1 MAVRSRDTVIYHNP
15 KCSTSRKT
23 LDLLRDN
30 GFESTIVQYLKT
42 PPSRAESPASGWGSS
57 PAGRGPHP
65 LGACPQVRMIR
76 DAGIDVRTAVRK
88 REPPYAELN
97 LADATDDELLDGM
110 AEHPILIER
119 PFVVT
124 PKGTRPARPIDA
136 VREIL

>member
-1 MAVRSRDTVIYHNP
+1 MASAEGRRRGASVIYHNP

-23 LDLLRDN
+23 LELLRDN
-30 GFESTIVQYLKT
+30 GVEPEVVLYLKT
-42 PPSRAESPASGWGSS
+42 PPSRAE
-57 PAGRGPHP
+57 
-65 LGACPQVRMIR
+65 LVKMIA

-88 REPPYAELN
+88 RESLYAELG
-97 LADATDDELLDGM
+97 LASASDDELLDAM

-124 PKGTRPARPIDA
+124 VKGTRLARPLDN

>member
-1 MAVRSRDTVIYHNP
+1 MAGAIIYHNP

-30 GFESTIVQYLKT
+30 GVDPEIVQYLKT
-42 PPSRAESPASGWGSS
+42 PPSRDE
-57 PAGRGPHP
+57 
-65 LGACPQVRMIR
+65 LVRMIR

-88 REPPYAELN
+88 REALYNELN
-97 LADATDDELLDGM
+97 LTDATDDELLDAM

-124 PKGTRPARPIDA
+124 PKGTRLARPVDA

>member
-1 MAVRSRDTVIYHNP
+1 MARILHNP

-30 GFESTIVQYLKT
+30 GIEPEIVLYLKT
-42 PPSRAESPASGWGSS
+42 PPTRAE
-57 PAGRGPHP
+57 
-65 LGACPQVRMIR
+65 LEKMIR
-76 DAGIDVRTAVRK
+76 DAGIDVRSAVRK
-88 REPPYAELN
+88 RESLYAELN
-97 LADATDDELLDGM
+97 LASADDDALLDAM

-124 PKGTRPARPIDA
+124 DKGTRLARPLDN

>member
-1 MAVRSRDTVIYHNP
+1 VAKSVIYHNP

-30 GFESTIVQYLKT
+30 GIEPEIVQYLKT
-42 PPSRAESPASGWGSS
+42 PPTRTE
-57 PAGRGPHP
+57 
-65 LGACPQVRMIR
+65 LVNMIK
-76 DAGIDVRTAVRK
+76 DAGIDVRKAVRK
-88 REPPYAELN
+88 REALYDELG
-97 LADATDDELLDGM
+97 LADASDDELLDAM

-124 PKGTRPARPIDA
+124 PRGTRLARPIDA

>member
-1 MAVRSRDTVIYHNP
+1 MGSGSDSRGTVIYHNP
-15 KCSTSRKT
+15 KCSTSRKA

-30 GFESTIVQYLKT
+30 GIEPSIVQYLKT
-42 PPSRAESPASGWGSS
+42 PPSRDE
-57 PAGRGPHP
+57 
-65 LGACPQVRMIR
+65 LVRMIR

-88 REPPYAELN
+88 RESLYAELG
-97 LADATDDELLDGM
+97 LADASDDELLDGM

-124 PKGTRPARPIDA
+124 PKGTRLARPIDA

>member
-1 MAVRSRDTVIYHNP
+1 MTDSVIYHNP
-15 KCSTSRKT
+15 RCSTSRKT

-30 GFESTIVQYLKT
+30 GIDPTVIQYLKT
-42 PPSRAESPASGWGSS
+42 PPSRAE
-57 PAGRGPHP
+57 
-65 LGACPQVRMIR
+65 LVTMIR

-88 REPPYAELN
+88 RESLYADLG
-97 LADATDDELLDGM
+97 LADASDDELLDAM

-124 PKGTRPARPIDA
+124 PKGTRLARPIDA